1 MEDLKQAVESAHNI
15 LEGNGEKSE
24 ITDINSEEYTQ
35 ALAEAS
41 IFEKTATIQARLA
54 QAGEVVATT
63 LADGTQETTNTA
75 NEGDFIVTNPG
86 GEQYIVPGEKF
97 VKRYE
102 TTDQEGTFKAVGM
115 IRAIKNPSA
124 ESIKIVA
131 PWGEEMDG
139 DAECYI
145 VTGYDPTNP
154 EEISS
159 DRYIIGAQEFADT
172 YAPMDRSV
180 ETSEK
185 EPPTVEL
192 ARQLARAAHAG
203 QVDKLGVDY
212 IKHPE
217 AVANEFEKNGEWD
230 RATAA
235 WLHDVV
241 EDSGITTQELLD
253 SGVPANVVE
262 VVDLL
267 TRKDEVP
274 DDEYYRLIAANP
286 DALAVKLSDMRHNT
300 DPDRQKLLEEP
311 TRIRLINKYIHAA
324 EMLRQ
329 EDFANE
335 LRSRLINTRVE

>member
-1 MEDLKQAVESAHNI
+1 MEDEQQAVESAHNI
-15 LEGNGEKSE
+15 LEGTGEKPE
-24 ITDINSEEYTQ
+24 ITDINSEAYTQ

-41 IFEKTATIQARLA
+41 IFEKTATIQARPA

-97 VKRYE
+97 AKRYE
-102 TTDQEGTFKAVGM
+102 VTDQQDTFKAVGM
-115 IRAIKNPSA
+115 IRAIKNPTG
-124 ESIKIVA
+124 EPIKIIA
-131 PWGEEMDG
+131 PWGEEMNGDG
-139 DAECYI
+139 ECYV
-145 VTGYDPTNP
+145 VTGYDPANP

-172 YAPMDRSV
+172 YASMKQSP
-180 ETSEK
+180 ETSEE
-185 EPPTVEL
+185 EPPVVEL
-192 ARQLARAAHAG
+192 ARELARTAHAG

-217 AVANEFEKNGEWD
+217 AVAKRFEESGEWD

-241 EDSGITTQELLD
+241 EDSGITAQELLD

-300 DPDRQKLLEEP
+300 DPDRQKLLDEP
-311 TRIRLINKYIHAA
+311 TRVRLINKYVHAA
-324 EMLRQ
+324 EMLGQ
-329 EDFANE
+329 EDFADE
-335 LRSRLINTRVE
+335 LRSRLV